1 MFNPTILLFIPVT
14 WLDVLDILMVAI
26 IMYQSYKLIKGTVVI
41 RIFLVILAI
50 YFFWKIAEILQ
61 MRLLS
66 EILGQ
71 FIGVGVLALIIVFQQ
86 EIRRFLLMI
95 GNNNLFSKAKGGK
108 FLSLLNAK
116 NTPKNILNIDQ
127 VILACKNLSKSK
139 TGALIILDLNTEL
152 RYYLTS
158 GEEIDSNVSA
168 TMLESI
174 FFKNSPLHDGG
185 VIIIDNKIKAASC
198 ILPVSEKQSFPP
210 HFGLRHRAAAGITEA
225 SRAIAIIISE
235 ETGSISLSKGDEI
248 SYDIT
253 LKELEKRLKDEVS

>member
-108 FLSLLNAK
+108 LLNLLSAK
-116 NTPKNILNIDQ
+116 NTPENILDIDQ
-127 VILACKNLSKSK
+127 VILACRNLSKSK

-158 GEEIDSNVSA
+158 GEEIDANVSA

-198 ILPVSEKQSFPP
+198 ILPVSERQNFPP
-210 HFGLRHRAAAGITEA
+210 HFGLRHRAAAGITET
-225 SRAIAIIISE
+225 SRAIAIVISE
-235 ETGSISLSKGDEI
+235 ETGSISLSKDDEI
-248 SYDIT
+248 SYNIT
-253 LKELEKRLKDEVS
+253 LKELEKRLKEEVI